1 MYDFYIFY
9 LQIHYKQL
17 IFPCTVQFLFE
28 TFSSLKSS
36 EIFKMIKLFYSLCV
50 FTQLKLKNCS
60 LAKNVGWHKQCLI
73 LSYNTGTCNE
83 QNRLKKEKKREIK
96 LHIVIKS
103 DEPKNKPFLSVLC
116 DSKKEISHLFYM
128 DSAWYA

>member
-60 LAKNVGWHKQCLI
+60 LAKNVGWHKPCLI

-96 LHIVIKS
+96 LHIIIKS
-103 DEPKNKPFLSVLC
+103 DEPKNKPFLSELC